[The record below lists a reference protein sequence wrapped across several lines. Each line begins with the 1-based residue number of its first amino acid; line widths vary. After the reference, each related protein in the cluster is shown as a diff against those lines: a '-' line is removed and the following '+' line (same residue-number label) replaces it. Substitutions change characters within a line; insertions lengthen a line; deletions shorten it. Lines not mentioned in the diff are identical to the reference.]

1 MSDVSAVFEAV
12 RKQLPEIE
20 YRLDEPLKN
29 HTSFKIGG
37 NVKAMFFP
45 RTQEDVIKLCRVLYE
60 CGDRPFVLGNGTNIL
75 AEDGRLDMIV
85 LKTHGCLTA
94 ARQTG
99 DTEMTAESGILL
111 SKLAVFALEHSLT
124 GLEFAHGIPGTLG
137 GAVSMNAGA
146 YGGEMKDIVVKT
158 TAVAPDS
165 QVFDVIGDA
174 HGFSYRRS
182 RFSEMNH
189 VILSSVLKLDKG
201 DPEVIKSRMD
211 ELSRKRR
218 ESQPLNLPSAGS
230 TFKRPQGGYAA
241 ALIEQAGLKGYVF
254 GGAMVSEKHAGFVV
268 NRGNATFSD
277 VMAVID
283 HVRET
288 VLKQFSIELEPEVK
302 IIKSRQV

>member
-1 MSDVSAVFEAV
+1 
-12 RKQLPEIE
+12 
-20 YRLDEPLKN
+20 
-29 HTSFKIGG
+29 
-37 NVKAMFFP
+37 
-45 RTQEDVIKLCRVLYE
+45 
-60 CGDRPFVLGNGTNIL
+60 
-75 AEDGRLDMIV
+75 
-85 LKTHGCLTA
+85 
-94 ARQTG
+94 
-99 DTEMTAESGILL
+99 MTAESGILL